1 MGITV
6 VDYSVIVLYIA
17 FVIGI
22 AFWSWRRTRDS
33 ETYFTARWN
42 VPWWLAAVSH
52 HMSGYSAFAFVA
64 YAGVAWRYGFT
75 IYTIWALTIGLGLI
89 VTAFTFAP
97 RWAALAKAKIQ
108 SPLEWLEQRYN
119 LPSRLAI
126 AASSIGIKF
135 IDEALK
141 VYSLAVFL
149 SVFWGMDIAISIGI
163 AGALTL
169 FYMVIG
175 GLLADILSDFLQAI
189 VQFLVTMVSLF
200 VALQVVGGL
209 GGLISKAPPGFW
221 QPLSGPYDFPYWI
234 VFLVVV
240 TLSYAGGTLGL
251 AQRFIATGKPAE
263 ARKAALFSAFLYLV
277 YPLTFF
283 IPMWATR
290 ILYPDIKNPDY
301 AYATFAKD
309 YLPTVAP
316 GLLGLMAVAMFAA
329 TMSMVDSD
337 LNALSA
343 IATRDLYA
351 RFKKAVDPIKQLRF
365 GRVMTLLFGGLTVA
379 LAFIAPSLG
388 PAFSVMVTWYAG
400 LLGPVAV
407 PLLLGLMYGRTTWR
421 GALASWAGGFIVWAV
436 LNFIVR
442 TPWTI
447 TTGAQLLT
455 SFGLFFLESLVTKP
469 GPEEKERIDNLF
481 KILKS

>member
-1 MGITV
+1 
-6 VDYSVIVLYIA
+6 
-17 FVIGI
+17 
-22 AFWSWRRTRDS
+22 
-33 ETYFTARWN
+33 
-42 VPWWLAAVSH
+42 
-52 HMSGYSAFAFVA
+52 
-64 YAGVAWRYGFT
+64 
-75 IYTIWALTIGLGLI
+75 
-89 VTAFTFAP
+89 
-97 RWAALAKAKIQ
+97 
-108 SPLEWLEQRYN
+108 
-119 LPSRLAI
+119 
-126 AASSIGIKF
+126 KF